1 MPQSD
6 NYLEELEAIKK
17 EISDTEI
24 KISKIK
30 GRSDSIQEEVSELT
44 EELESK
50 GHTFTS
56 IQDIEDFKNEKE
68 VRIQRLIRNYRNELS
83 MD

>member
-1 MPQSD
+1 MASSD

-44 EELESK
+44 EELEGL

-56 IQDIEDFKNEKE
+56 IEDIENFKNEKE
-68 VRIQRLIRNYRNELS
+68 VRIQRLIRNYKEELS
-83 MD
+83 MS

>member
-1 MPQSD
+1 MGSSD

-17 EISDTEI
+17 SISDTEI

-30 GRSDSIQEEVSELT
+30 GRSDSIQEEVSALT
-44 EELESK
+44 EELESQ
-50 GHTFTS
+50 GHTFAS

-68 VRIQRLIRNYRNELS
+68 VRIQRLLRNYRDELS
-83 MD
+83 MS

>member
-1 MPQSD
+1 MASSD

-17 EISDTEI
+17 SISDTEI

-30 GRSDSIQEEVSELT
+30 GRSDSIQEEVSALT
-44 EELESK
+44 EELESQ
-50 GHTFTS
+50 GHTFAS

-68 VRIQRLIRNYRNELS
+68 VRIQRLLRNYREELS
-83 MD
+83 MS

>member
-1 MPQSD
+1 MASSD

-17 EISDTEI
+17 SISDTEI

-30 GRSDSIQEEVSELT
+30 GRSDSIQEEVSALT
-44 EELESK
+44 EELESQ

-68 VRIQRLIRNYRNELS
+68 VRIQRLLRNYRDELS
-83 MD
+83 MS